1 MSQNN
6 SSSIITLLGLVLGI
20 YAICNAEQIKEGF
33 AFGVGQGVL
42 KVDRTTEKFEGA
54 GVDIGPRGAP
64 NRAGQTSLKGQM
76 RNMQND
82 GSNYAQP
89 MVGRQQSVQ
98 NVYASLIGPAPDSQ
112 ENFEQRTYNYSN
124 QRQNMQGV
132 EAAKIGEFYE
142 VPGTYQASLN
152 PRFENFDHGAHI
164 KYNMPPQDLRAAP
177 ANPLTFSNMIQEN
190 YVNDSIPP
198 RGVQYQNG
206 PIAPANYAA
215 GNFNE
220 LMQKAHAMPGNPEFT
235 DKIRMTDNSPN
246 ALPMRD
252 MTSVAPM
259 GSTGDGGNM
268 QPIVYDRFIVA
279 NLKSQQAAQGDF
291 IRGDLPIVPNNNGWF
306 NTSYAPQKDLNQGAM
321 AVLGG
326 IDGTSAQTLADLI
339 NAASGGTKTTQQGKN
354 LAPFFEK
361 QQMARRA
368 NIRARS
374 MNSGNREEGD
384 YTGAPMQE
392 GDYTGAPI
400 KGRYIVDPST
410 QMNSTYNVSDLQ
422 VTMFP

>member
-54 GVDIGPRGAP
+54 GIDVGPRGAP
-64 NRAGQTSLKGQM
+64 NRAGLTSLKGQHM
-76 RNMQND
+76 
-82 GSNYAQP
+82 SNYAQP
-89 MVGRQQSVQ
+89 MRQESVQ
-98 NVYASLIGPAPDSQ
+98 NLYQNLIESQPVSQ
-112 ENFEQRTYNYSN
+112 ENFEQRTYNYN
-124 QRQNMQGV
+124 DQRQNMSGV
-132 EAAKIGEFYE
+132 ANARIGEFYE

-164 KYNMPPQDLRAAP
+164 KYNMAPQELRAAP
-177 ANPLTFSNMIQEN
+177 ENPLTFSNMIREN
-190 YVNDSIPP
+190 YVNDSIPE
-198 RGVQYQNG
+198 RGPQYQNG

-215 GNFNE
+215 GNFND
-220 LMQKAHAMPGNPEFT
+220 LMQKAHAIPGNPQFT

-252 MTSVAPM
+252 MTTPAPA

-326 IDGTSAQTLADLI
+326 IRNESGQKLADLI
-339 NAASGGTKTTQQGKN
+339 NAASGGTKTTQQGAN

-361 QQMARRA
+361 QQIAR
-368 NIRARS
+368 RARS
-374 MNSGNREEGD
+374 MNHGVEG
-384 YTGAPMQE
+384 
-392 GDYTGAPI
+392 GDHTDDPI
-400 KGRYIVDPST
+400 KGARYIVDPST
-410 QMNSTYNVSDLQ
+410 QMNSTYNISDLKI
-422 VTMFP
+422 TMFP